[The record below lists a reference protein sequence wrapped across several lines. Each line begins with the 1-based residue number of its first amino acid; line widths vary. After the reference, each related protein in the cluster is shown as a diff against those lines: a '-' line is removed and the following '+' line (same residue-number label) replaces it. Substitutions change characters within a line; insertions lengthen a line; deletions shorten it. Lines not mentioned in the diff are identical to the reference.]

1 MTKELETKVYQR
13 GNRLHLSQLV
23 KEVIK
28 DLATSRF
35 LAFQLAKRDISSSYR
50 QSFLGI
56 IWAFITPIS
65 TALVWIFINSS
76 GTVDLKDTGVPYPVF
91 VFTGTLMWSILTESI
106 NMPLSATN
114 GAKGL
119 LSKINFPKEALI
131 LSGIYKILFNSIFKF
146 LLLIFFFLYF
156 QIIPGW
162 NLVFFPF
169 TFLFLMIFGVCLGL
183 WITPLGMLY
192 NDVGKAIA
200 MGLRFVMYVTP
211 VVYTIPDSG
220 IMKTIMDY
228 NPLTPVL
235 VLNRT
240 IILNQELLFVDYFLW
255 LVVITLPIL
264 LLALVIYRISIP
276 VIVER
281 LSA

>member
-91 VFTGTLMWSILTESI
+91 VFTGTLLWSILTESI

-220 IMKTIMDY
+220 IMKTIMEY